1 LIIELYSKDD
11 KVGTNDKIMIAV
23 KKLLQNAHVLNKED
37 LNRILLEKVPY
48 VAMAINKPYDEELYH
63 LLIELL
69 ATWAPNAKLPFP
81 KSKDPIKV
89 HVTEYE
95 RMHLMMS
102 LKPVSG
108 LYKAETLELFYL
120 PLY

>member
-1 LIIELYSKDD
+1 
-11 KVGTNDKIMIAV
+11 
-23 KKLLQNAHVLNKED
+23 
-37 LNRILLEKVPY
+37 
-48 VAMAINKPYDEELYH
+48 MAINKPYDEELYR

-69 ATWAPNAKLPFP
+69 TTWVPNAKLPFP

-102 LKPVSG
+102 LKPVSS